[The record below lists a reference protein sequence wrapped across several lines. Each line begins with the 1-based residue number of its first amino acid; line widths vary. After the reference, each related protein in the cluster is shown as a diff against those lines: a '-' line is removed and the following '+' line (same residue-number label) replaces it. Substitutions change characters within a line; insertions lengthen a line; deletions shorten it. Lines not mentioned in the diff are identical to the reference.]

1 MYALILVAIKNY
13 SIIKND
19 EQIIQPRDYIDH
31 QNRKIN
37 FLLKTNCDFWTSVNN
52 DFYNFM
58 LLEFWKV

>member
-37 FLLKTNCDFWTSVNN
+37 LLLKTNCDF
-52 DFYNFM
+52 
-58 LLEFWKV
+58 